1 MNRCVKNDAVYIFL
15 SCIIALAME
24 FTETLQTQCTY
35 VFDQLGPFAKEV
47 HFQRALNIN
56 LLALGYTTDTEKCC
70 STVFRDLRGYLHT
83 ISSDRIDIYVHTLE
97 GGYVL
102 ELKQADNLKPEY
114 EQQARRYKR
123 ALQLAG
129 HPILDAFVLLFPK
142 SHGKTPQVHRV

>member
-1 MNRCVKNDAVYIFL
+1 MQTKYKKPLGDRSRTYVRKRVNDVCRVKLLLEKIDRM
-15 SCIIALAME
+15 CIIANAME
-24 FTETLQTQCTY
+24 FAQILQTQCAY
-35 VFDQLGPFAKEV
+35 VYDQLGPFAKEV

-83 ISSDRIDIYVHTLE
+83 ISSDRIDIYIHTLE

-102 ELKQADNLKPEY
+102 ELKQADTLKPEY

-123 ALQLAG
+123 AL
-129 HPILDAFVLLFPK
+129 
-142 SHGKTPQVHRV
+142 